1 MKKRSRI
8 RVPVTQG
15 MKDIYAM
22 DMHLPYQSACAG
34 KFTVVAFSRLAAA
47 VSVVRYALEL
57 GQTKTPQA
65 IPILDAAIAVLHHVR
80 QRGDTTGIWEI
91 SESERPSVLEGIQV
105 AEMCIG
111 TLSVAQLE
119 QAADLLLV
127 QLNSETS
134 A

>member
-1 MKKRSRI
+1 
-8 RVPVTQG
+8 

-80 QRGDTTGIWEI
+80 QRGDTTGVWEI
-91 SESERPSVLEGIQV
+91 TESERPPVLEGIQV